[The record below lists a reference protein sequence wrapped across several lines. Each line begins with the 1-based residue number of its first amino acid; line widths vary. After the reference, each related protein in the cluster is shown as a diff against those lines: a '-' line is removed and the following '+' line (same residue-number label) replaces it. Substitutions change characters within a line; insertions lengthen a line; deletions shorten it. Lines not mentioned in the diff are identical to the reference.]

1 MSNTSDPATPDRSGE
16 AAGARVDPSA
26 GTSAGPGAGAEGAA
40 GLTARLNHA
49 QPYALGLFRIV
60 VGLLFA
66 CHGAA
71 SLFGVLG
78 GAVGGGTVGAGV
90 WPGWYAAVIQL
101 VAGGLVLLG
110 LGTRGAAFLASG
122 SMAYAYFKVHQPE
135 GLFPLQ
141 NGGEP
146 SALFCWVFLLL
157 VFTGPGALALDRL
170 FGAGAR
176 NGADLTARERK
187 TAEKSEKREERAT
200 PITA

>member
-1 MSNTSDPATPDRSGE
+1 MTG
-16 AAGARVDPSA
+16 
-26 GTSAGPGAGAEGAA
+26 
-40 GLTARLNHA
+40 RLNSA

-78 GAVGGGTVGAGV
+78 GAMGGGTVPTGT

-101 VAGGLVLLG
+101 VGGALVALG
-110 LGTRGAAFLASG
+110 LGTRAAAFIASG

-135 GLFPLQ
+135 ALWPLQ

-146 SALFCWVFLLL
+146 SAMFCWAMLLL
-157 VFTGPGALALDRL
+157 VFTGSGALGLDRL
-170 FGAGAR
+170 F
-176 NGADLTARERK
+176 TARGESK
-187 TAEKSEKREERAT
+187 AETPATSASKSEPEPA
-200 PITA
+200 AA